1 MSRLTFAEVANLLL
15 AEDPDVACGSASD
28 ELASSSAEYTGP
40 DSWTD
45 ARLGASDVP
54 HGQHQSGRSGSPGQ
68 AMTMSV
74 SRHPSGIASPS
85 QTHGLV
91 LASGYATAHGGAG
104 VGGLAAHPCGMGSHM
119 LD

>member
-1 MSRLTFAEVANLLL
+1 MSRLAFAEVANLLL
-15 AEDPDVACGSASD
+15 AEEPHVTCGSTGG
-28 ELASSSAEYTGP
+28 ELASSSAEHVGP

-54 HGQHQSGRSGSPGQ
+54 HGQHQSGRSASPVQVMVTFVGK
-68 AMTMSV
+68 
-74 SRHPSGIASPS
+74 HPSGIASPS

-91 LASGYATAHGGAG
+91 LAFGYATAHGGAG
-104 VGGLAAHPCGMGSHM
+104 VGGLAPHPCGMGSHS